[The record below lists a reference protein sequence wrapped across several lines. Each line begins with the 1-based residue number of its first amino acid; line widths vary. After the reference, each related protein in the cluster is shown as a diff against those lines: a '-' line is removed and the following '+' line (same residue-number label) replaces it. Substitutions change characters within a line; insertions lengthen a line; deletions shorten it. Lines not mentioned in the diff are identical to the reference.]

1 MSDPFG
7 RHSINH
13 LSPSSLALYRAE
25 PHLWCLRYLH
35 RIPDEADKPAAWR
48 GSAVETGLDAY
59 LYGATPEE
67 SLTKA
72 QEAFEMNAQGE
83 IGEKLDKQ
91 RDVLA
96 SCLRSAI
103 AAFDGKIVTPN
114 ARQMKI
120 EAWVDGVPVPVMGYV
135 DYTWPDYLLDLKTTE
150 RRPSKPSA
158 DHLAQ
163 IATYHRALK
172 RQPKLLY
179 AAPSGFAWFS
189 PTEDEV
195 NEAWRTIEMSAR
207 ALMRMLTRVESAND
221 ASALFAPRFDDFRW
235 TPQLKEHALKLIA

>member
-1 MSDPFG
+1 MRDAFS
-7 RHSINH
+7 RHGIKH

-35 RIPDEADKPAAWR
+35 KIPDESDKPAAWR
-48 GSAVETGLDAY
+48 GTAVEAGLDAY

-67 SLTKA
+67 ALVKA
-72 QEAFEMNAQGE
+72 QDNFELSAQGE
-83 IGEKLDKQ
+83 VSEKLDKQ

-96 SCLRSAI
+96 ACLRSAI
-103 AAFDGKIVTPN
+103 AAFDGKHVTPN
-114 ARQMKI
+114 ARQMKV
-120 EAWVDGVPVPVMGYV
+120 EAWVDGVSIPVMGYV
-135 DYTWPDYLLDLKTTE
+135 DYTWADHLIDLKTTE
-150 RRPSKPSA
+150 RRPSKASA

-163 IATYHRALK
+163 VATYHRALK

-179 AAPSGFAWFS
+179 AAPSGFAWFE

-195 NEAWRTIEMSAR
+195 MEAWRTIEMSAR
-207 ALMRMLTRVESAND
+207 ALMRMLERTEGPKE